1 MTASTGFGNN
11 MAHLDVPVAADLAD
25 LAAVNLVN
33 PVTAVVAFVIT
44 STFSRAGS
52 DSIMKKASVYASR
65 VSKWKGKPPA
75 NQLPHLDLGRVS
87 A

>member
-1 MTASTGFGNN
+1 MIASTILDNN
-11 MAHLDVPVAADLAD
+11 RAYLEVPVAADLAD

-52 DSIMKKASVYASR
+52 DSIMKKASAYAGR
-65 VSKWKGKPPA
+65 VSKGKCRHTA
-75 NQLPHLDLGRVS
+75 NELSYLDLGRVS